1 MKIFPILMAIL
12 LLGGCS
18 TAYHS
23 HMASALPGPAAGRVT
38 HELVTALSHTEEV
51 RPAGRALCVAPAAGN
66 HPFEHSLRANLR
78 LAGYALVQQ
87 KSGAA
92 PDGSPCLIFLGEER
106 LDPETTAKAGLYCLC
121 LGSRSICREYRLP
134 GMEPISSLSI
144 AGFDY
149 QAPLPPG
156 SAPAEGADPESERPD
171 SGSAT
176 VISRTETLVFGRGS
190 LALSAANEAQIVA
203 LAEQGR
209 TEGWVRVRITG
220 LSIHPRLGGN
230 RELARQRAAIVA
242 DMLGRYGPSGVP
254 IETEFDVEKDVS
266 GQGLTRGV
274 VIQIFG
280 RG

>member
-1 MKIFPILMAIL
+1 M
-12 LLGGCS
+12 
-18 TAYHS
+18 
-23 HMASALPGPAAGRVT
+23 
-38 HELVTALSHTEEV
+38 
-51 RPAGRALCVAPAAGN
+51 
-66 HPFEHSLRANLR
+66 
-78 LAGYALVQQ
+78 
-87 KSGAA
+87 
-92 PDGSPCLIFLGEER
+92 
-106 LDPETTAKAGLYCLC
+106 
-121 LGSRSICREYRLP
+121 
-134 GMEPISSLSI
+134 
-144 AGFDY
+144 
-149 QAPLPPG
+149 
-156 SAPAEGADPESERPD
+156 
-171 SGSAT
+171 
-176 VISRTETLVFGRGS
+176 ISRTETLVFGRGS